1 MTTDKN
7 TATDINDATSMLAA
21 EKIIVLDEPIRRG
34 EQVIT
39 QITIRKP
46 KAGELRGVSLVDLG
60 NINVVALQQVLP
72 PISSPILTSQ
82 DVANLDPA
90 DLLEI
95 GAEVASFLV
104 KKADRMVFQKA

>member
-1 MTTDKN
+1 MT
-7 TATDINDATSMLAA
+7 
-21 EKIIVLDEPIRRG
+21 EKTITLDEPLKRG
-34 EQVIT
+34 DTLIKEVT
-39 QITIRKP
+39 LRKP

-72 PISSPILTSQ
+72 RITTPILTAQ

-104 KKADRMVFQKA
+104 KKADRTAFQK

>member
-1 MTTDKN
+1 MT
-7 TATDINDATSMLAA
+7 
-21 EKIIVLDEPIRRG
+21 EKTITLDEPLKRG
-34 EQVIT
+34 DTLVE
-39 QITIRKP
+39 QITLRKP

-72 PISSPILTSQ
+72 RITTPILTAQ

-104 KKADRMVFQKA
+104 KKADRTAFQK

>member
-1 MTTDKN
+1 MT
-7 TATDINDATSMLAA
+7 
-21 EKIIVLDEPIRRG
+21 EKTITLDEPVKRG
-34 EQVIT
+34 DTLIEEIT
-39 QITIRKP
+39 LRKP

-72 PISSPILTSQ
+72 RITTPILTAH
-82 DVANLDPA
+82 DVANLVPA

-104 KKADRMVFQKA
+104 KKADRTAFQK

>member
-1 MTTDKN
+1 MTTTN
-7 TATDINDATSMLAA
+7 NINNINDSSTANQSDKT
-21 EKIIVLDEPIRRG
+21 IVLDEPIKRG
-34 EQVIT
+34 ESLIEK
-39 QITIRKP
+39 ITIRKP

-60 NINVVALQQVLP
+60 NISVVALQQVLP
-72 PISSPILTSQ
+72 RISTPILTSQ

-104 KKADRMVFQKA
+104 KKADRMVFQKS

>member
-1 MTTDKN
+1 MT
-7 TATDINDATSMLAA
+7 
-21 EKIIVLDEPIRRG
+21 EKTITLDEPLKRG
-34 EQVIT
+34 DAIIEQLT
-39 QITIRKP
+39 LRKP
-46 KAGELRGVSLVDLG
+46 KAGELRGVSLVDMG

-72 PISSPILTSQ
+72 RITTPILTAQ

-104 KKADRMVFQKA
+104 KKADRTAFQK

>member
-1 MTTDKN
+1 MTTTK
-7 TATDINDATSMLAA
+7 TAAIASTD
-21 EKIIVLDEPIRRG
+21 KIIVLDEPLKRG
-34 EQVIT
+34 DNLIE

-72 PISSPILTSQ
+72 RISTPILTSQ

-104 KKADRMVFQKA
+104 KKADRMVFQK

>member
-1 MTTDKN
+1 MTTTKN
-7 TATDINDATSMLAA
+7 PTESSTSSSQT
-21 EKIIVLDEPIRRG
+21 EKIIFLDEPIKRG
-34 EQVIT
+34 EQVIE

-72 PISSPILTSQ
+72 RISTPILTSQ

>member
-1 MTTDKN
+1 MT
-7 TATDINDATSMLAA
+7 
-21 EKIIVLDEPIRRG
+21 EKTITLDEPVKRG
-34 EQVIT
+34 DTLIEEIT
-39 QITIRKP
+39 LRKP

-72 PISSPILTSQ
+72 RITTPILTAQ

-104 KKADRMVFQKA
+104 KKADRTAFQK

>member
-1 MTTDKN
+1 MT
-7 TATDINDATSMLAA
+7 
-21 EKIIVLDEPIRRG
+21 EKTITLDEPLKRG
-34 EQVIT
+34 DAIIEQLT
-39 QITIRKP
+39 LRKP

-60 NINVVALQQVLP
+60 NINFVALQQVLP
-72 PISSPILTSQ
+72 RITTPILTAQ

-104 KKADRMVFQKA
+104 KKADRTVFQK